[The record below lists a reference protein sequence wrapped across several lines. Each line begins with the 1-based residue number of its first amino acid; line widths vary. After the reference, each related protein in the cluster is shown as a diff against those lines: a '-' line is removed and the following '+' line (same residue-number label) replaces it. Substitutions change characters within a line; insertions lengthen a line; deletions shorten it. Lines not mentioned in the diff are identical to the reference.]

1 MTVIRGRSPSEKRP
15 DMHLPGVVSL
25 PFALPATFPPQLRS
39 AAQPLRSK
47 RGSIQLAHAVAA
59 LVRRRGRSVVEKGGE
74 NLMTE
79 RQEQICRL
87 ISQEIQQIKR
97 KCENPTQKD
106 YIYWCGYRDGLS
118 KAHELAQFAKGIDG
132 GDPLFIPMLELGV
145 HNTRYRAK

>member
-1 MTVIRGRSPSEKRP
+1 M
-15 DMHLPGVVSL
+15 
-25 PFALPATFPPQLRS
+25 S
-39 AAQPLRSK
+39 AVQPVGFYSAK
-47 RGSIQLAHAVAA
+47 KI
-59 LVRRRGRSVVEKGGE
+59 
-74 NLMTE
+74 MTE